1 LETLEHFGV
10 YGVCFSDDRLLCVKK
25 HGGPY
30 NGRYDLPGG
39 SRKNGE
45 SLLDTLNREI
55 SEETSYKIIEIYDNS
70 LFDTFVKINER
81 QTVHHIF
88 GIYDVKLEKIN
99 NSEEVRKYINCGEIN
114 DSLGEEWV
122 AIKDL
127 TEQNSSPLI
136 LKVLEMQRE
145 FQAKRYDEWKI
156 L

>member
-1 LETLEHFGV
+1 METLEHFGV
-10 YGVCFSDDRLLCVKK
+10 YGACVSDDRLLCVKK

-45 SLLDTLNREI
+45 SLLDTLNREFA
-55 SEETSYKIIEIYDNS
+55 EETSYKIIEIYENS

-99 NSEEVRKYINCGEIN
+99 NIEEVRRYINCSEIN

-127 TEQNSSPLI
+127 TEKNSSPLI
-136 LKVLEMQRE
+136 LKVLATQRE
-145 FQAKRYDEWKI
+145 FQAKKYDEWKI